1 MILEQSGLQRV
12 LSRTDTTVVL
22 QGICNACRQ
31 VQEVQERLNAVQE
44 ELKLVVANAELARS
58 HAITVLRKQ
67 AQLKEVQM
75 PRCTEHGH

>member
-1 MILEQSGLQRV
+1 M
-12 LSRTDTTVVL
+12 VL

-58 HAITVLRKQ
+58 HAMTVLRKQ
-67 AQLKEVQM
+67 AQLKEVRLPAPLYRTWTM
-75 PRCTEHGH
+75 KA